1 MLASDPNAM
10 FHSDEDNERI
20 TKHRSHY
27 TTELTLAEYIER
39 EQWDHEQQ
47 AHKTQREIEITRE
60 RLREQRDQRLQSLL
74 SQDRCVNYE
83 NENIMNTTLRE
94 CKIDT
99 TDKVEFFEG
108 KAPKFDSGKIRLDL
122 LPVRPMKDVAEVLTI
137 GADKYGANSWREGE
151 MIAWSR
157 CYAAAQRHLMQFWSG
172 EDLDQETG
180 KSHLAHAACNLLFM
194 IEHSYINKQGDDRP
208 TTGAP
213 FKDNQ

>member
-1 MLASDPNAM
+1 MPD
-10 FHSDEDNERI
+10 
-20 TKHRSHY
+20 KHYY
-27 TTELTLAEYIER
+27 TTELTLGQYIER
-39 EQWDHEQQ
+39 AQED
-47 AHKTQREIEITRE
+47 AE
-60 RLREQRDQRLQSLL
+60 RARMKEAGERWVAQEDARNARDQRLSALA
-74 SQDRCVNYE
+74 SEDRCVNYE
-83 NENIMNTTLRE
+83 NENIMNTTQRE
-94 CKIDT
+94 CKVAT
-99 TDKVEFFEG
+99 SDKVEFFEG
-108 KAPKFDSGKIRLDL
+108 KAPKFDAGKIRLDL

-194 IEHSYINKQGDDRP
+194 IEHSYVNKVGDDRP

>member
-1 MLASDPNAM
+1 MTDKRNY
-10 FHSDEDNERI
+10 
-20 TKHRSHY
+20 Y
-27 TTELTLAEYIER
+27 TTELTLGEYIER
-39 EQWDHEQQ
+39 AQED
-47 AHKTQREIEITRE
+47 AE
-60 RLREQRDQRLQSLL
+60 RARMKEAGERWVAQEDARTARDQRLQSLL

-83 NENIMNTTLRE
+83 NETIMNTTLRE
-94 CKIDT
+94 CKIET
-99 TDKVEFFEG
+99 TDKVEFIEG
-108 KAPKFDSGKIRLDL
+108 KAPKFDSGKISLDL
-122 LPVRPMKDVAEVLTI
+122 LPVRPMKDIAEVLTI

-194 IEHSYINKQGDDRP
+194 IEHSYINKVGDDRP

>member
-1 MLASDPNAM
+1 MDADIARNKIAEESWRAQEKARSARDLRLAA
-10 FHSDEDNERI
+10 
-20 TKHRSHY
+20 
-27 TTELTLAEYIER
+27 
-39 EQWDHEQQ
+39 
-47 AHKTQREIEITRE
+47 
-60 RLREQRDQRLQSLL
+60 LL
-74 SQDRCVNYE
+74 SEDRPCINYDLSQSE
-83 NENIMNTTLRE
+83 TIMNTTLRE
-94 CKIDT
+94 CKIET
-99 TDKVEFFEG
+99 TDRVEFFEG

-122 LPVRPMKDVAEVLTI
+122 LPIRPMKDVAEVLTI

>member
-1 MLASDPNAM
+1 MLANDPSAKYA
-10 FHSDEDNERI
+10 EDDLPTRNY
-20 TKHRSHY
+20 Y
-27 TTELTLAEYIER
+27 TTELTLGQYIER
-39 EQWDHEQQ
+39 AQDD
-47 AHKTQREIEITRE
+47 AE
-60 RLREQRDQRLQSLL
+60 RARMKEAGERWKAQEDARTARDQRLQSLI

-83 NENIMNTTLRE
+83 NETIMNTTLRE
-94 CKIDT
+94 CKIET
-99 TDKVEFFEG
+99 TDKVEFIEG